1 MGGNRERKVGTVS
14 SNTKVVIGDA
24 TLCGI
29 YTITHIHSGKV
40 YVGSSVNIVRRW
52 NQHKSDLNLGRHK
65 SPKLQAAWRKHGADS
80 FLFEVVEIVLDGG
93 RLIECE
99 QAWIDR
105 LQTILRGYNFLPAS
119 ASRLGTTHTP
129 ETREKMVAARRKR
142 VSRPCSEETKKKI
155 SEAQKGRKKQ
165 PHSAEYRA
173 RMSELM
179 KGRKLPPQSEAQK
192 AQTAARLRGSKLSDE
207 TRAKMAESHR
217 QRWAKIKEAAN
228 V

>member
-1 MGGNRERKVGTVS
+1 MSEPVI
-14 SNTKVVIGDA
+14 IGDA
-24 TLCGI
+24 TLSGI
-29 YTITHIHSGKV
+29 YTITHIQSGKV
-40 YVGSSVNIVRRW
+40 YVGSSVNIARRW
-52 NQHKSDLNLGRHK
+52 KQHKSDLNLGRHK
-65 SPKLQAAWRKHGADS
+65 SPKLQAAWSKYGADG
-80 FLFEVVEIVLDGG
+80 FRFDVVELVSDGG

-105 LQTILRGYNFLPAS
+105 MQTILRGYNFLPAT

-129 ETREKMVAARRKR
+129 ETREKMAAARRR
-142 VSRPCSEETKKKI
+142 RISQPCSEETKRKI
-155 SEAQKGRKKQ
+155 SETQKGRKKQ

-179 KGRKLPPQSEAQK
+179 KGRKLPPQSEEQRARN
-192 AQTAARLRGSKLSDE
+192 AARLRGTKLSDE
-207 TRAKMAESHR
+207 TRAKMTASQK